1 MPIWDSSD
9 VLITIIGKRHHRPE
23 PAHGIIFGHASHRW
37 LRFRDGD
44 NKGLAGIPRLGEAG
58 GSMPMGQVDSFANRG
73 PDLAESLNIG
83 QQEVLERALG
93 KMVLLGKQVGVSPD
107 QMILLLESGL
117 TVVDLLEYLAV
128 GNGQRP

>member
-1 MPIWDSSD
+1 
-9 VLITIIGKRHHRPE
+9 
-23 PAHGIIFGHASHRW
+23 
-37 LRFRDGD
+37 
-44 NKGLAGIPRLGEAG
+44 
-58 GSMPMGQVDSFANRG
+58 MGQVDSFANSG

-83 QQEVLERALG
+83 QQEVLERALA

-128 GNGQRP
+128 RNGQRS

>member
-1 MPIWDSSD
+1 
-9 VLITIIGKRHHRPE
+9 
-23 PAHGIIFGHASHRW
+23 
-37 LRFRDGD
+37 
-44 NKGLAGIPRLGEAG
+44 
-58 GSMPMGQVDSFANRG
+58 MPMGQVDSFANSG

-83 QQEVLERALG
+83 QQEVLQRAVG

-128 GNGQRP
+128 RNGQRS

>member
-1 MPIWDSSD
+1 
-9 VLITIIGKRHHRPE
+9 
-23 PAHGIIFGHASHRW
+23 
-37 LRFRDGD
+37 
-44 NKGLAGIPRLGEAG
+44 
-58 GSMPMGQVDSFANRG
+58 MPMGPVDSFANSG

-83 QQEVLERALG
+83 QQEVLERAVG

-128 GNGQRP
+128 RNGHRS

>member
-1 MPIWDSSD
+1 
-9 VLITIIGKRHHRPE
+9 
-23 PAHGIIFGHASHRW
+23 
-37 LRFRDGD
+37 
-44 NKGLAGIPRLGEAG
+44 
-58 GSMPMGQVDSFANRG
+58 MGQVDSFANSG

-83 QQEVLERALG
+83 QQEVLERAVG

-128 GNGQRP
+128 RNGHRS

>member
-1 MPIWDSSD
+1 
-9 VLITIIGKRHHRPE
+9 
-23 PAHGIIFGHASHRW
+23 
-37 LRFRDGD
+37 
-44 NKGLAGIPRLGEAG
+44 
-58 GSMPMGQVDSFANRG
+58 MPMGQVDSFANSG

-83 QQEVLERALG
+83 QQEVLERAVG

-128 GNGQRP
+128 RNGQRP

>member
-1 MPIWDSSD
+1 MGLFWD
-9 VLITIIGKRHHRPE
+9 T
-23 PAHGIIFGHASHRW
+23 
-37 LRFRDGD
+37 
-44 NKGLAGIPRLGEAG
+44 LAIG
-58 GSMPMGQVDSFANRG
+58 GSDSAPRIIKDSPESSSFGKARGSTPMGQVDSFANSG

-83 QQEVLERALG
+83 QQEVLERAVG

-128 GNGQRP
+128 RNGHRS

>member
-1 MPIWDSSD
+1 
-9 VLITIIGKRHHRPE
+9 
-23 PAHGIIFGHASHRW
+23 
-37 LRFRDGD
+37 
-44 NKGLAGIPRLGEAG
+44 
-58 GSMPMGQVDSFANRG
+58 MPMGQVDSFANSG

-83 QQEVLERALG
+83 RQEVLERAVG

-128 GNGQRP
+128 RNGQRS

>member
-1 MPIWDSSD
+1 
-9 VLITIIGKRHHRPE
+9 
-23 PAHGIIFGHASHRW
+23 
-37 LRFRDGD
+37 
-44 NKGLAGIPRLGEAG
+44 
-58 GSMPMGQVDSFANRG
+58 MGQVDSFANSG

-83 QQEVLERALG
+83 EQEVLERAVG

-128 GNGQRP
+128 RNGQRS